1 MRVWADTCLKAHVF
15 ISNLTSSRL
24 KFTSKES
31 ILMAEISA
39 IHAGY
44 IEEVIFNI
52 KNFIICLIHRVGA
65 LLSDIVTVFFQM
77 ANHRDYKIMIF
88 QVSSIQKTSFK

>member
-1 MRVWADTCLKAHVF
+1 MLL
-15 ISNLTSSRL
+15 SNLTSSRL
-24 KFTSKES
+24 KFTLKES

-65 LLSDIVTVFFQM
+65 LLSDIGTC
-77 ANHRDYKIMIF
+77 A
-88 QVSSIQKTSFK
+88 FKRGIRVLSL